1 MKALDNMKI
10 GSRLALL
17 FSIIVILTV
26 FGFTYTLVQTGT
38 IKIQIDNLYNTDLAS
53 INYLLQ
59 ADRDAYQSSIS
70 ISQSITSGY
79 KHLTDNS
86 EITAKD
92 RQLVADIAE
101 NLKQVKERFG
111 LFESISHAAKSSEYS
126 HITQAFHDN
135 YNAVD
140 KYTTAITSALNQ
152 QNYTGAEQIY
162 YGTYSNSFEAMRSA
176 MDKFTEISENEAAE
190 AYEFSQQLSKQIFT
204 NSIIIMLVV
213 ISIILIGAIIITR
226 SITLP
231 VFEAVKLVDIFAK
244 GNLGVKVDERLK
256 NRQDEVGAL
265 LKSLASMIS
274 NIGEIVQ
281 TIKTNST
288 QIASASAQ
296 LQSTAEQISQ
306 GANEQAASV
315 EEVSATMEEISSNI
329 AQNSD
334 NSQQTE
340 KISEASASGIQKVA
354 VSAKQSLES
363 ISTISQKITIIN
375 DIAFQTNIL
384 ALNAA
389 VEAARAGEHGKGF
402 AVVAAEVRKL
412 AERSKLAADEIVSL
426 SHDSVTVTQESG
438 ALMEKLLP
446 EISKTAQLVQE
457 ISAASMEQS
466 NGANQ
471 VNGAIQQLNSITQQN
486 ASASEELSSSA
497 EELANQAETLLDLVS
512 FFKFDKV

>member
-17 FSIIVILTV
+17 FSIIVVLTV
-26 FGFTYTLVQTGT
+26 FGFTYTLVQTKT
-38 IKIQIDNLYNTDLAS
+38 IEQEIENLYTTDLAS

-79 KHLTDNS
+79 LHATNNKEFTS
-86 EITAKD
+86 KD
-92 RQLVADIAE
+92 KQLIVDISE
-101 NLKQVKERFG
+101 NLNQVKERFG
-111 LFESISHAAKSSEYS
+111 YFENISHAAKSSNNANLIS
-126 HITQAFHDN
+126 TFHDN
-135 YNAVD
+135 YNIVEKLTKDIVD
-140 KYTTAITSALNQ
+140 KLSQ
-152 QNYTGAEQIY
+152 QKFAVAEQIY
-162 YGTYSNSFEAMRSA
+162 YGTYSDAFETMRGA
-176 MDKFTEISENEAAE
+176 MDKFTEISENEAAKAFE
-190 AYEFSQQLSKQIFT
+190 YSQLLSKRILT
-204 NSIIIMLVV
+204 NSIIIMLIV
-213 ISIILIGAIIITR
+213 IAFIITGAIVITR

-244 GNLGVKVDERLK
+244 GNLGVKVDEQLK

-265 LKSLASMIS
+265 LKSLAAMVSS
-274 NIGEIVQ
+274 IGEIVQ

-334 NSQQTE
+334 NAQQTE
-340 KISEASASGIQKVA
+340 KISVASASGIQKVA
-354 VSAKQSLES
+354 DSSKQSLES

-426 SHDSVTVTQESG
+426 SHNSVSVTQEAG
-438 ALMEKLLP
+438 MLMQKLLP

-457 ISAASMEQS
+457 ISAASLEQS

-486 ASASEELSSSA
+486 ASSSE
-497 EELANQAETLLDLVS
+497 ETLLDLVS